1 MSEENPNIEERDEE
15 FANQEEQSHELEKV
29 IQIGGMYK
37 EWFLD
42 YASYVILERAVPHIN
57 DGLKPVQRRILH
69 SMKEMDDGR
78 FHKVANII
86 GNTMKYHPHGD
97 ASIGDALVQ
106 IGQKDLLIDC
116 QGNWGNILTGDSA
129 AAPRYIEARL
139 TKFALE
145 VLFNPKTTDWQ
156 LSYDGRNREPIT
168 LPVKFPYL
176 LTSGIEGI
184 AVGLACKMLP
194 HNFIELIDG
203 SINILK
209 GKKVKIYPD
218 FPTGGLADF
227 SEYNDGLR
235 GGRIKVRSRIA
246 IDDKK
251 TLRISEVPYGTT
263 TSTLIDSILKANDKG
278 KIKIRKVEDNT
289 AEFVEILVHLTGNES
304 PDKMIDALYAFT
316 DCEVSIAPNAG
327 VIENDKPRFIGVS
340 QILEESTEQTKE
352 LLKLELQ
359 IEKGELQEKW
369 HFASLEKIFIEKR
382 IYRDI
387 EECETWEEI
396 LSTIHR
402 GLEPHVKH
410 LIRPVTDDDV
420 TRLTE
425 IRIKRISKFDGYKAD
440 EYLSRLE
447 EEIARVQHHLDNL
460 VEYAIEYFKNLK
472 KKYGDGRER
481 KTEIRSLETIER
493 AMVAASNVKLY
504 VQYNEGFVGHGLKKT
519 ESEFICDASD
529 IDDIIVIRKD
539 GVMVVTKMNDKTFVG
554 KDILYCNIWK
564 KDDERT
570 IYNMVYQDGSAG
582 KAMVKRF
589 NVTSIV
595 RDREYDL
602 TSGSPKSKVLHLTV
616 NPNGEAEV
624 ITVILR
630 AIAKLKKLK
639 FDFDF
644 AEQAIKGRAA
654 KGNILSKYVV
664 NRIDIK
670 EHGISTLSARKVW
683 FDESIKRLNYEERGQ
698 YLGAFNGEDKILTV
712 MQSGHYRMTSI
723 DVSTKFDDDMII
735 IEKWNP
741 NKPISA
747 IYFDPEKEQYY
758 VKRFLAEDSEKLVQ
772 FIAETEGSRLE
783 WLSSDW
789 RPMIEIKFDQR
800 AGSKENELINVEEVI
815 AIKGFKAQGNRIAKH
830 KIKTIETLDPLPYE
844 EVEEIEE
851 DEPDDE
857 MDDSD
862 ESLEV
867 DEASSDETKEK
878 PEAAKPIQKI
888 ELSAKDKPEKTSESL
903 EAETPK
909 SEKENTDSADS
920 GPKKPKLV
928 IKAKKDDDDD
938 SFGAGSQITLEL

>member
-1 MSEENPNIEERDEE
+1 
-15 FANQEEQSHELEKV
+15 
-29 IQIGGMYK
+29 
-37 EWFLD
+37 
-42 YASYVILERAVPHIN
+42 
-57 DGLKPVQRRILH
+57 
-69 SMKEMDDGR
+69 
-78 FHKVANII
+78 
-86 GNTMKYHPHGD
+86 
-97 ASIGDALVQ
+97 
-106 IGQKDLLIDC
+106 
-116 QGNWGNILTGDSA
+116 
-129 AAPRYIEARL
+129 
-139 TKFALE
+139 
-145 VLFNPKTTDWQ
+145 

-460 VEYAIEYFKNLK
+460 VEYAIDYFKNLK
-472 KKYGDGRER
+472 KKYGEGRER

-519 ESEFICDASD
+519 ESEFVCDASD

-570 IYNMVYQDGSAG
+570 TYNMVYQDGSAG

-602 TSGSPKSKVLHLTV
+602 TAGSPKSKVLHLTV

-747 IYFDPEKEQYY
+747 IYFDPDKEQYY

-783 WLSSDW
+783 WVSVDW
-789 RPMIEIKFDQR
+789 RPMIEMKFDQR

-815 AIKGFKAQGNRIAKH
+815 AIKGLKAQGNRIAKH
-830 KIKTIETLDPLPYE
+830 KIKTVETLDPLPYE

-867 DEASSDETKEK
+867 DEASSDETEEK
-878 PEAAKPIQKI
+878 PEAAKPVQKI
-888 ELSAKDKPEKTSESL
+888 ELPAKEKPETTSESL

-909 SEKENTDSADS
+909 PEKEKTDSAES

-928 IKAKKDDDDD
+928 IKAKKDDDED